1 MANEAGQVCSS
12 RNMVMAIEARYVLP
26 HGQLGQVWPIHSK
39 VIANEAR
46 YVQFIKIMVIEAEYD
61 PFITRL

>member
-46 YVQFIKIMVIEAEYD
+46 YVQF
-61 PFITRL
+61 T